1 MLREWISP
9 FFSNPCRSCRSRSH
23 FVFVSFSWAYFSR
36 IFSKVV
42 FFLLILSYLAIKLV
56 PFGRVT
62 CFGNVLLLKT
72 IFCLIFFVYVLIF
85 SLIYVLYRKSFQKWD
100 ELFLLKLELLLIQV
114 VSQVLLYLFVFFFS
128 PIYQTPFFI
137 YCFPL
142 VILRNRHHFDEEH
155 MFCVSKWVRS
165 LLKCINIQT
174 GNRPILSPLIFLLQ
188 QI

>member
-9 FFSNPCRSCRSRSH
+9 FFSNPCSSCRSRSH

-72 IFCLIFFVYVLIF
+72 IFCLIFFVCVLIF
-85 SLIYVLYRKSFQKWD
+85 SLIYALYRKSFQKWD

-128 PIYQTPFFI
+128 PNIPNTFFYI
-137 YCFPL
+137 LFSSCHSKKSSSLWWGAYVLCFK
-142 VILRNRHHFDEEH
+142 V
-155 MFCVSKWVRS
+155 
-165 LLKCINIQT
+165 
-174 GNRPILSPLIFLLQ
+174 SPLFVKMYKYSDRE
-188 QI
+188 